1 VTLGKVAVDFCHTPE
16 HRPAASQTAGHS
28 AAIEGAARIFRALGD
43 GPRLRLL
50 VHLLG
55 GERCVGD
62 LAALEGEALST
73 ISQRLRVLRTEKII
87 IRRRKGKHVNYL
99 LADRHI
105 FDLVKNA
112 MIHAEEPPSPRVEEF
127 EKDENDGHEQNES
140 NAG

>member
-1 VTLGKVAVDFCHTPE
+1 VTFTKEAVDLCDSPE
-16 HRPAASQTAGHS
+16 HRPAGSQAAVQS
-28 AAIEGAARIFRALGD
+28 AAIEGAARMFRALGD

-50 VHLLG
+50 AHLLD

-73 ISQRLRVLRTEKII
+73 ISQRLRVLRTEKIL
-87 IRRRKGKHVNYL
+87 IRRRRGKHVNYL

-112 MIHAEEPPSPRVEEF
+112 MIHAQEPARARVEEF
-127 EKDENDGHEQNES
+127 EKDENNGNQ
-140 NAG
+140 